1 MSKPWLAGIILAV
14 LAVGGTCV
22 VQRVRLAAAR
32 MADS

>member
-1 MSKPWLAGIILAV
+1 MLAALAV
-14 LAVGGTCV
+14 AVTCV